1 MFIQKAGGI
10 LLLLALFLTGC
21 SEQTIEVEKVENP
34 NIETIK
40 KYLEIEYNG
49 PDEEAVRVR
58 NEMFDDTTDTGK
70 TGVERYTDYINDTL
84 GPYVEEEEIQNMI
97 LTSLVF
103 TYHYQADESGYT
115 FNTDK
120 IQIQQQEGIP
130 RNYDYQVD
138 VTFEI
143 DGEKDFA
150 TLTGF
155 VTMSE
160 DGKIS
165 GVRSLGDSGF
175 YQEMVKKSNLKRDN
189 GALLWGI
196 LQEQFGR
203 TDHKLNKLWAGS
215 ENPMDNKTLVEY
227 LTKKYSSFSKNGLE
241 DYIDSFGFVYP
252 AIAAENGY
260 ELSVGEIK
268 VEQDEEEPTSYNTSV
283 VVQYQK
289 EGGEQKTAIV
299 MGVAR
304 INDGP
309 VEKLEILNDGG
320 LKEELQK

>member
-21 SEQTIEVEKVENP
+21 SEQAIEVEAVEDP

-40 KYLEIEYNG
+40 NYLEIEYNG

-58 NEMFDDTTDTGK
+58 NQMFDDTTDSGK

-103 TYHYQADESGYT
+103 TYHYQAHESGYT
-115 FNTDK
+115 FYTDK
-120 IQIQQQEGIP
+120 IQIQQQEGIE

-138 VTFEI
+138 VIFEI
-143 DGEKDFA
+143 DGEKNLA

-160 DGKIS
+160 HGKIS
-165 GVRSLGDSGF
+165 GVKGLSDSGF
-175 YQEMVKKSNLKRDN
+175 YQEMINNSNMKHND

-196 LQEQFGR
+196 LQEQFGK

-227 LTKKYSSFSKNGLE
+227 LSKKYSSFSMKGLE
-241 DYIDSFGFVYP
+241 DFIESFGFVYP

-268 VEQDEEEPTSYNTSV
+268 VEQDEVEPTSYNTSV
-283 VVQYQK
+283 VVHYQK

-299 MGVAR
+299 NGVAR

-309 VEKLEILNDGG
+309 VGKLEILNDGG

>member
-21 SEQTIEVEKVENP
+21 SEQAIEVEAVEDP

-40 KYLEIEYNG
+40 NYLEIEYNG

-58 NEMFDDTTDTGK
+58 NEMFDDKTDSGK
-70 TGVERYTDYINDTL
+70 TGVERYTDYINDTF

-97 LTSLVF
+97 LTNLVF

-120 IQIQQQEGIP
+120 IQIQQQEGIE

-138 VTFEI
+138 ITFEI

-165 GVRSLGDSGF
+165 GVRGLSDSGF
-175 YQEMVKKSNLKRDN
+175 YQEMIKVSNVKRDN
-189 GALLWGI
+189 
-196 LQEQFGR
+196 
-203 TDHKLNKLWAGS
+203 S
-215 ENPMDNKTLVEY
+215 
-227 LTKKYSSFSKNGLE
+227 
-241 DYIDSFGFVYP
+241 
-252 AIAAENGY
+252 
-260 ELSVGEIK
+260 
-268 VEQDEEEPTSYNTSV
+268 
-283 VVQYQK
+283 
-289 EGGEQKTAIV
+289 
-299 MGVAR
+299 
-304 INDGP
+304 
-309 VEKLEILNDGG
+309 
-320 LKEELQK
+320 